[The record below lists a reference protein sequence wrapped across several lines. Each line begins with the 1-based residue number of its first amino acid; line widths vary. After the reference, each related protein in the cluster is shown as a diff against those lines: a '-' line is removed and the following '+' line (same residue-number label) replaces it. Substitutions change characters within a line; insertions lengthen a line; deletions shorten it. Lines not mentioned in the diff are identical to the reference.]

1 MRVRERREP
10 GARRRHQER
19 AREAARRRAGSRDRS
34 CGRSCERTAARA
46 AKRGSPTPQQAV
58 AAVARRGSAPVVRAA
73 ASAAATLARARRR
86 AIWRPHT
93 RARAVLARRGC
104 ARRERRVPARDLARR
119 VRADIDEQF
128 GRKRTY
134 TLMILDPT
142 ESQTAPALGSRQHE
156 VLGRVPVPAAFAAAR
171 RARSRRRRLR
181 RDVQLLGAA
190 PLPAVRSR
198 PPNVGVR
205 SAGARARAFAL
216 FSPPPEP
223 RITRRIARLAGA
235 ERVRTYSTRSVRTP
249 TSSRRTPRSARPR
262 ARRSRRS

>member
-104 ARRERRVPARDLARR
+104 ARRERRVPARDLATHRR
-119 VRADIDEQF
+119 GGYRLSSAVSR
-128 GRKRTY
+128 RNY
-134 TLMILDPT
+134 TLIQFHKSRFCHDFEPSSAVGRRRLLGG
-142 ESQTAPALGSRQHE
+142 ALGSRDRTSWARQGPG
-156 VLGRVPVPAAFAAAR
+156 LGPYSLAPPVEANLEHQWHR
-171 RARSRRRRLR
+171 GL
-181 RDVQLLGAA
+181 Q
-190 PLPAVRSR
+190 
-198 PPNVGVR
+198 
-205 SAGARARAFAL
+205 AL
-216 FSPPPEP
+216 D
-223 RITRRIARLAGA
+223 T
-235 ERVRTYSTRSVRTP
+235 
-249 TSSRRTPRSARPR
+249 ARP
-262 ARRSRRS
+262 

>member
-1 MRVRERREP
+1 MSTDRDPFVFARATCEKMRVRERREP

-119 VRADIDEQF
+119 VRAGYRRAVRPKTDLHLNSETGQSSEF
-128 GRKRTY
+128 
-134 TLMILDPT
+134 
-142 ESQTAPALGSRQHE
+142 SQY
-156 VLGRVPVPAAFAAAR
+156 LGR
-171 RARSRRRRLR
+171 S
-181 RDVQLLGAA
+181 
-190 PLPAVRSR
+190 
-198 PPNVGVR
+198 
-205 SAGARARAFAL
+205 
-216 FSPPPEP
+216 
-223 RITRRIARLAGA
+223 I
-235 ERVRTYSTRSVRTP
+235 RV
-249 TSSRRTPRSARPR
+249 
-262 ARRSRRS
+262 

>member
-1 MRVRERREP
+1 MSTDRDPFVFARATCEKMRVRERREP

-119 VRADIDEQF
+119 VRA
-128 GRKRTY
+128 GY
-134 TLMILDPT
+134 
-142 ESQTAPALGSRQHE
+142 
-156 VLGRVPVPAAFAAAR
+156 R
-171 RARSRRRRLR
+171 RAVRPKTDLHLNHG
-181 RDVQLLGAA
+181 RDVLKRGLVAHGRASMRGDVHVARYMQPKPQPRLVPQSSSKQAFTLTVEQGRATE
-190 PLPAVRSR
+190 
-198 PPNVGVR
+198 
-205 SAGARARAFAL
+205 GARARAWVL
-216 FSPPPEP
+216 
-223 RITRRIARLAGA
+223 
-235 ERVRTYSTRSVRTP
+235 
-249 TSSRRTPRSARPR
+249 
-262 ARRSRRS
+262 